1 MPIVQFAMPPVC
13 ENGNDSAPDDDE
25 EVVDVEENLGDLG
38 GAADDGQDDNP
49 LKFIEKSLHY
59 QDMQMTKRH
68 AQERVEFFA
77 KFAETM
83 PKGKSPYGRDGKGG
97 KMAVFEKRIERA
109 EKRITLFNVK
119 YASNRVAAKAKRA
132 ERIAKEKEERKEE
145 DALGKPLK
153 SAIGKGVK
161 KAQGIA
167 AKAACDAVS
176 ALGPEATEDVR
187 FEVGMTA
194 FYKALQEEARGASA
208 APTAVA

>member
-1 MPIVQFAMPPVC
+1 MANVEAAMPPVD
-13 ENGNDSAPDDDE
+13 ENGDDSTPDADDD

-38 GAADDGQDDNP
+38 GAADDGQDDDP

-59 QDMQMTKRH
+59 QDMRMTKRH

-97 KMAVFEKRIERA
+97 KMAMFEKRVERA
-109 EKRITLFNVK
+109 EKRIEHFKFK
-119 YASNRVAAKAKRA
+119 YASNRVAAKAKRV

-161 KAQGIA
+161 RAQAVA
-167 AKAACDAVS
+167 AKAAAFAVS
-176 ALGPEATEDVR
+176 ALGPEATDDVR
-187 FEVGMTA
+187 IEVGMKA
-194 FYKALQEEARGASA
+194 FYKALQKEAKGA
-208 APTAVA
+208 TAVA